1 MQNTYTLYV
10 ATAALAA
17 AWLTAAFAFFSQL
30 NSKHSK
36 ISDFRQDWINNLRS
50 EVANF
55 ISNFN
60 KCVFLQKKRDRSRA
74 QNEEAIRK
82 ELDQQFY
89 NTYGLL
95 LQNKIMIHLRL
106 NKNDSDKRLK
116 KLNCELLKS
125 LDDAVLALNEN
136 RCPNHDAM
144 NDKIINPAGD
154 ILKLEWCRVKR
165 GEIGFIV
172 TYIMCSLILI
182 LGVVGLAAIYRT
194 LPQVLY

>member
-10 ATAALAA
+10 TTAALAA

-36 ISDFRQDWINNLRS
+36 VSDFRQDWINNLRS
-50 EVANF
+50 EVSNF

-60 KCVFLQKKRDRSRA
+60 KCVFLQKKRDRNRA
-74 QNEEAIRK
+74 QNDEAVRK

-89 NTYGLL
+89 DTYGLL
-95 LQNKIMIHLRL
+95 LQNKIMINLRI
-106 NKNDSDKRLK
+106 NKNDSDKILK

-136 RCPNHDAM
+136 KCPNHEAI
-144 NDKIINPAGD
+144 NDSIIDSAGD

-165 GEIGFIV
+165 GEVGFVI
-172 TYIMCSLILI
+172 TYIICSLILI
-182 LGVVGLAAIYRT
+182 LGVVGLVAIYRT
-194 LPQVLY
+194 LPQVFY

>member
-1 MQNTYTLYV
+1 M
-10 ATAALAA
+10 
-17 AWLTAAFAFFSQL
+17 
-30 NSKHSK
+30 
-36 ISDFRQDWINNLRS
+36 
-50 EVANF
+50 
-55 ISNFN
+55 
-60 KCVFLQKKRDRSRA
+60 
-74 QNEEAIRK
+74 RK

-89 NTYGLL
+89 DTYGLL

-154 ILKLEWCRVKR
+154 ILKLEWCRVKEGANKR
-165 GEIGFIV
+165 GNSSRLTQSFHFFMFEPIFSPVNALNQPI
-172 TYIMCSLILI
+172 
-182 LGVVGLAAIYRT
+182 
-194 LPQVLY
+194 